1 MNHRRY
7 FLGLHLGLALIL
19 SLSSGSASADQPLR
33 VGLAA
38 GPASEAV
45 RHAAQLA
52 EKQGLNV
59 KIIEFTDWVMPNTAL
74 ADKDV
79 DVNYFQHIP
88 FLENAK
94 KSNHWNFA
102 AVAPGYISW
111 LGAYSDKLKS
121 VGDLPS
127 GAKVSIANDPVNTG
141 RALLFLQALGI
152 IKLKAGADFNAT
164 LGDILENPKNI
175 RIVQVE
181 AQQVVRSLQ
190 DVDLGLTFPSFVRL
204 AGQDPASAL
213 AFEKSSDTYAIQWVT
228 RAEDAH
234 DPRVAQFIR
243 IYNSDPD
250 VKEILTKLYSGQ
262 IGFAW

>member
-1 MNHRRY
+1 MTYRRR
-7 FLGLHLGLALIL
+7 FLGLHLGLVLVL
-19 SLSSGSASADQPLR
+19 GLSSGSALADQPLR
-33 VGLAA
+33 VALASS
-38 GPASEAV
+38 PANEAV

-59 KIIEFTDWVMPNTAL
+59 KIIELTDWVTPNRAL
-74 ADKDV
+74 ADNEV

-94 KSNHWNFA
+94 KSNNWNFT

-121 VGDLPS
+121 IGDLPN

-152 IKLKAGADFNAT
+152 VKLKDGVDFNAT
-164 LGDILENPKNI
+164 LLDVVENPKNI
-175 RIVQVE
+175 KIIQVE
-181 AQQVVRSLQ
+181 AQQVVRSLA
-190 DVDLGLTFPSFVRL
+190 DVDLGLTFPSFVKL
-204 AGQDPASAL
+204 AGQDPAGAL
-213 AFEKSSDTYAIQWVT
+213 AFEKPSTTYAIHWVT
-228 RAEDAH
+228 RDEDANN
-234 DPRVAQFIR
+234 PRLARFIKV
-243 IYNSDPD
+243 YNSDPD